1 MSDRPQQG
9 QEAGQQPLT
18 AANLQAL
25 EPSLTGQHEVL
36 GRFVGGSNSLIDR
49 AELQAIFRAN
59 DVLGDA
65 ANINLF
71 NALLE
76 QHAAADPVSALKIA
90 SSIGP
95 LIGSIDQSH
104 EGIVPPGKQGII

>member
-1 MSDRPQQG
+1 MSEYPQSSK
-9 QEAGQQPLT
+9 EAGQQPLT

-65 ANINLF
+65 ANVNFF

-76 QHAAADPVSALKIA
+76 QHAAADPASAAKIA
-90 SSIGP
+90 ASGGP
-95 LIGSIDQSH
+95 LIGNVDQSND
-104 EGIVPPGKQGII
+104 GIVPPGEQGIK